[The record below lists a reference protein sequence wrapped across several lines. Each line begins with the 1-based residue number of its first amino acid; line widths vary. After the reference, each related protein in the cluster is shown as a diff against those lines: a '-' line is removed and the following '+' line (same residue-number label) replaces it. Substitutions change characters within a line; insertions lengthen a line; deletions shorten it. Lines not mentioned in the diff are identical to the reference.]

1 MLFFVGSFRGVKRF
15 PGVKGWRYFYQPV
28 FPGLRVPPAPAVHCW
43 QLAFCKSVCCI
54 LMDRHQGLLGRI
66 QLAPLCF
73 LIWVSVVKLSE
84 GCYDLCSLELQGR
97 RNPQSPSLLCNM
109 TWSLKIQYLCFFFFP
124 LFQWFFLMLMS
135 VLWYSDF
142 HSWEEPDHI
151 FKNRPSKMKLLY
163 DFILSGNFCKKKK
176 KKLGFFQKKGKNC

>member
-1 MLFFVGSFRGVKRF
+1 
-15 PGVKGWRYFYQPV
+15 
-28 FPGLRVPPAPAVHCW
+28 
-43 QLAFCKSVCCI
+43 
-54 LMDRHQGLLGRI
+54 MDRHQGLLGRI

-176 KKLGFFQKKGKNC
+176 KSWASFKRKGKTVNVLSLPSANFTVSLWLIGKWRTFLKLFYYLKNFPQFFHFWFT